1 MYFFFSFFYVK
12 FILLLTNLNFYR
24 FYAHSNKNLK
34 MKNIANNKDSQDGI
48 LNMQNIFPVLS
59 VKERMSD
66 VGIICILVH
75 GLQDNIRLIA
85 LGHRPLHAAARCNW
99 IT

>member
-1 MYFFFSFFYVK
+1 MSLFTGLRVGVHLRLK
-12 FILLLTNLNFYR
+12 TN
-24 FYAHSNKNLK
+24 FYAHSNKNYK
-34 MKNIANNKDSQDGI
+34 MKDIVKNKDSENGI

-59 VKERMSD
+59 VQERMSD

-85 LGHRPLHAAARCNW
+85 LGHKPLHAAARCNW

>member
-1 MYFFFSFFYVK
+1 MKDIVK
-12 FILLLTNLNFYR
+12 
-24 FYAHSNKNLK
+24 
-34 MKNIANNKDSQDGI
+34 NKDSENGI

-59 VKERMSD
+59 VQERMSD
-66 VGIICILVH
+66 VGIICILH